1 MRKEIWEIAIGLN
14 KVDNLMPSDHLRE
27 LINKNLFC
35 DEMEKEILKYYQFRD
50 LTSKTEKNLK
60 ECDLVSIRI
69 VKLLENSD
77 FKFSIEYLK
86 EIHKKLFSGILKE
99 SYVGVF
105 RNYNISKNERILN
118 GKSIIY
124 GDYRE
129 IIECLNYDFEKEKKN
144 NYKVLSSDE
153 KIKKLSKFISS
164 IWQVHPFIEGN
175 TRTTAIFL
183 IKYLKSLGFELNE
196 NIFIENSQ
204 YFRNALVLSNYA
216 DRELKISNDYRFL
229 VSFFTKL
236 IVDLIV
242 DYDEKLPLIES
253 PEANQKRMYI
263 CDYFYRIIDKMAQL
277 QIYLNSEKVNISSNR
292 EMLEQFIC
300 IEELDD
306 FVALLKELNLS
317 RYEDIKLFVRAIKEN
332 YRVMLR
338 QDECAKVMELMI
350 HNKSRIKGVFFPN
363 YVTRELELIFPEDY
377 KLDGKV
383 DLIRKLIEYFPR

>member
-14 KVDNLMPSDHLRE
+14 KVDNLVPSDYLRE
-27 LINKNLFC
+27 LINKNLSC
-35 DEMEKEILKYYQFRD
+35 DEMEKEILKYYEFRD
-50 LTSKTEKNLK
+50 LTLKIEKNLK

-69 VKLLENSD
+69 AKLLENSD
-77 FKFSIEYLK
+77 FEFSINYLK
-86 EIHKKLFSGILKE
+86 EIHKNIFSGILKE
-99 SYVGVF
+99 SCVGVF

-118 GKSIIY
+118 GKSVIY
-124 GDYRE
+124 GDYRK
-129 IIECLNYDFEKEKKN
+129 IIEYLNYDFERENKID
-144 NYKVLSSDE
+144 YKALSSDE

-183 IKYLKSLGFELNE
+183 IKYLKSLGVEINE
-196 NIFIENSQ
+196 KIFIENSQ

-236 IVDLIV
+236 IVD
-242 DYDEKLPLIES
+242 YDEKLLLMES
-253 PEANQKRMYI
+253 SEVNQKRMYI
-263 CDYFYRIIDKMAQL
+263 CDYFYRVIDKMAQL

-292 EMLEQFIC
+292 EILEQFIC

-306 FVALLKELNLS
+306 FVVLLRELNLQ

-332 YRVMLR
+332 HRVMLK
-338 QDECAKVMELMI
+338 QDECAKVMELVI
-350 HNKSRIKGVFFPN
+350 HNKSHIKGVFFPN
-363 YVTRELELIFPEDY
+363 YVTRELELVFSEDY
-377 KLDGKV
+377 KFSEKV
-383 DLIRKLIEYFPR
+383 DLIRKLIEYFPN

>member
-14 KVDNLMPSDHLRE
+14 KVDNLMPSDYLRE
-27 LINKNLFC
+27 LINKNLSC
-35 DEMEKEILKYYQFRD
+35 GEIEKEILKYYEFRD
-50 LTSKTEKNLK
+50 LILKTEKNLK
-60 ECDLVSIRI
+60 ECDLVSIRT
-69 VKLLENSD
+69 VKLLENKE
-77 FKFSIEYLK
+77 FKFSIDYLK
-86 EIHKKLFSGILKE
+86 KIHKKLFSDILKRN
-99 SYVGVF
+99 YVGIF

-118 GKSIIY
+118 GKSVIY

-129 IIECLNYDFEKEKKN
+129 IIECLNYDFEREKKTD
-144 NYKVLSSDE
+144 YKALSSDE

-183 IKYLKSLGFELNE
+183 IKYLKSLGVKINE

-204 YFRNALVLSNYA
+204 YFRNALVLSNYS

-236 IVDLIV
+236 IVD
-242 DYDEKLPLIES
+242 YDEKLPLMES
-253 PEANQKRMYI
+253 LEANQKRMYI
-263 CDYFYRIIDKMAQL
+263 YDYFYRAIDKMAQL

-306 FVALLKELNLS
+306 FVALLGELNLP

-332 YRVMLR
+332 HRVMLK

-363 YVTRELELIFPEDY
+363 YVTHELELIFPEDY
-377 KLDGKV
+377 KFTRKV
-383 DLIRKLIEYFPR
+383 DLIRKLIEYFPS

>member
-14 KVDNLMPSDHLRE
+14 KVDNLVPSDYLRE
-27 LINKNLFC
+27 LINKNLSC
-35 DEMEKEILKYYQFRD
+35 DEMEKEILKYYEFRD
-50 LTSKTEKNLK
+50 LTLKTEKNLK
-60 ECDLVSIRI
+60 ECDLVSIRV

-86 EIHKKLFSGILKE
+86 EIHKNLFSGILKE

-118 GKSIIY
+118 GKSVIY

-129 IIECLNYDFEKEKKN
+129 IIEYLNYDFERENKTD
-144 NYKVLSSDE
+144 YKALSSDE

-183 IKYLKSLGFELNE
+183 IKYLKSLGVEINE
-196 NIFIENSQ
+196 NIFIENSP
-204 YFRNALVLSNYA
+204 YFRNALVLSNYS

-236 IVDLIV
+236 IVD
-242 DYDEKLPLIES
+242 YDEKLPLIES
-253 PEANQKRMYI
+253 PEVNQKRMYI
-263 CDYFYRIIDKMAQL
+263 CDYFYRVIDKVAQL

-292 EMLEQFIC
+292 EMLEQFVC

-306 FVALLKELNLS
+306 FVALLGELNLP

-332 YRVMLR
+332 HRVMLR
-338 QDECAKVMELMI
+338 QSECAKVMELMI

-377 KLDGKV
+377 KFSRKV
-383 DLIRKLIEYFPR
+383 DLIRKLIEYFPS

>member
-14 KVDNLMPSDHLRE
+14 KVDNLMPSDYLRE
-27 LINKNLFC
+27 LINKNLSC
-35 DEMEKEILKYYQFRD
+35 GEIEKEILKYYEFRD
-50 LTSKTEKNLK
+50 LILKTEKNLK
-60 ECDLVSIRI
+60 ECDLVSIRT
-69 VKLLENSD
+69 VKLLENKE
-77 FKFSIEYLK
+77 FKFSIDYLK
-86 EIHKKLFSGILKE
+86 KIHKKLFSDILKRN
-99 SYVGVF
+99 YVGIF

-118 GKSIIY
+118 GKSVIY

-129 IIECLNYDFEKEKKN
+129 IIECLNYDFAREKKTD
-144 NYKVLSSDE
+144 YKALSSNE

-183 IKYLKSLGFELNE
+183 IKYLKSLGVKINE
-196 NIFIENSQ
+196 NIFIENSP
-204 YFRNALVLSNYA
+204 YFRNALVLSNYS

-236 IVDLIV
+236 IVD
-242 DYDEKLPLIES
+242 YDEKLLLMES
-253 PEANQKRMYI
+253 PEVNQKRMYI
-263 CDYFYRIIDKMAQL
+263 YDYFYRVIDKMAQL
-277 QIYLNSEKVNISSNR
+277 QIYLNSEKINISSNR
-292 EMLEQFIC
+292 EMLEQFVC

-306 FVALLKELNLS
+306 FVALLGELNLP

-332 YRVMLR
+332 HRVMLR

-363 YVTRELELIFPEDY
+363 YVARELELVFSEDY
-377 KLDGKV
+377 KFNRKV
-383 DLIRKLIEYFPR
+383 DLIRKLIEYFPS